1 MQCHTIKTKENFMKQ
16 KSIKI
21 IISSVVLLTL
31 FGCFGKDLFFLERM
45 NEIEASDKVAPIYYG
60 SYAASSQSLDNFLK
74 RMNEIESSDAVA
86 PIVYGAYA
94 GSTHNLNSFLTRMK
108 EIEASD
114 KVAPIFYGFYA
125 SSKHKL
131 TK

>member
-1 MQCHTIKTKENFMKQ
+1 
-16 KSIKI
+16 
-21 IISSVVLLTL
+21 
-31 FGCFGKDLFFLERM
+31 
-45 NEIEASDKVAPIYYG
+45 
-60 SYAASSQSLDNFLK
+60 
-74 RMNEIESSDAVA
+74 MNEIESSDAVA